1 MGNSCCGWD
10 DDEDVAEEALKRKI
24 VCGDVNNVENLQQ
37 NFASNEVI
45 TSKYT
50 VLNFLPKNLYE
61 QFRRVA
67 NFYFLII
74 LCIEL
79 IPGVSPFMPI
89 TSILPLAFVIAVS
102 AVKEAWEDYL
112 RHQNDHRNNSVECRR
127 ITKANGKDNVQAVE
141 KRSLRVG
148 DLVMVF
154 ENEEFPADLILLT
167 SQRTDG
173 HCYIETANLDGEV
186 NLKDKSV
193 VISGATAEGP
203 IQMCGGANMTAIH
216 QAIGGSVLECDV
228 PNVELYKFDG
238 TFKFADGSLRGTC
251 SADSLLLRGANLRK
265 TQWVIGLVVFTGKES
280 KIIMNMMPGRNKM
293 SSVEYQLNRFV
304 LSIFFFMTFMCIVC
318 TILCIAWKV
327 QQGKHMWYLG
337 SIVVVTELKV
347 LLFDFL
353 TFVIL
358 FNMMIPISLMVS
370 VECVKVINSQLVESD
385 LKMWHTKLNKGC
397 SVNTSNLLEELA
409 QVQYVFS
416 DKTGTLTEN
425 IMVFKRCSVSIP
437 ARTGREVPTT
447 TVKYS
452 VDKDQTC
459 GAEVQLMN
467 EDSARHSVELRD
479 FLLGLALC
487 NTTTPEK
494 DKDGNISYL
503 CESPDEEALVAGAA
517 KAGIVLEDSQ
527 ATEMTVSLVNQT
539 ASEQVK
545 FGKAITC
552 KFDSTRKRMSQ
563 FVKTPNGGVRLY
575 IKGAESFMFP
585 ILLGGDAGT
594 QPDDDRDNDGRNDKA
609 NIDNIKAHINEYAT
623 LGLRT
628 LLVGYRDFSNDEYQA
643 IERKFMDANRLG
655 GSAREDAIQAMFREA
670 ERDILLLGCT
680 AIEDKLQEDVGGT
693 IASMLDANIKVW
705 MLTGD
710 KQETAI
716 NIGYSTR
723 LISDTME
730 KLIVNA
736 ENPDQC
742 RKLLKKNICLTKNDT
757 LDVNKAVSVK
767 IPGVDRPVL
776 KQPKPEYCLIID
788 GKTLDFALQVTDQKT
803 TGSKKDKSQVIET
816 TQITTIVTT
825 NRLNVA
831 TQHQEQ
837 DILIINKNNNNRS
850 LFVRL
855 AKDCKSVICCRV
867 SPLQKALVVRLMK
880 EALAKPVTLSIGD
893 GANDVTMIQEAHI
906 GVGIRGREGTQAAST
921 ADYAIAQFKFLRRLL
936 LVHGRWSYLRI
947 STLIQYSLYKN
958 MTLMLP
964 MFYFASFSGYSG
976 QSFMD
981 GMLLTFFN
989 IIYTCTPIL
998 CYAVFEQDI
1007 SDEEAMNNPHLYK
1020 HFQACGDFDAK
1031 SFLYW
1036 MLSALW
1042 HSIVVYYGTIFLCR
1056 DDVLDA
1062 GGRQVGLWA
1071 QGMIGLTL
1079 IIIIV
1084 TLKLALET
1092 GYWTLI
1098 NHINTWGSL
1107 IVFFLFLPLYSVY
1120 LTYEAPDAYYSAQIL
1135 AGSGAVWLGLISLPI
1150 LALLPDY
1157 VCKAHQR
1164 AFDPLPWQVYH
1175 ERALKKRTR
1184 APQTIIEEDDADA
1197 EAELAAKK
1205 PSGEKKPLLATDDA
1219 SS

>member
-487 NTTTPEK
+487 NTT
-494 DKDGNISYL
+494 
-503 CESPDEEALVAGAA
+503 
-517 KAGIVLEDSQ
+517 
-527 ATEMTVSLVNQT
+527 
-539 ASEQVK
+539 
-545 FGKAITC
+545 
-552 KFDSTRKRMSQ
+552 
-563 FVKTPNGGVRLY
+563 
-575 IKGAESFMFP
+575 
-585 ILLGGDAGT
+585 
-594 QPDDDRDNDGRNDKA
+594 
-609 NIDNIKAHINEYAT
+609 
-623 LGLRT
+623 
-628 LLVGYRDFSNDEYQA
+628 
-643 IERKFMDANRLG
+643 
-655 GSAREDAIQAMFREA
+655 
-670 ERDILLLGCT
+670 
-680 AIEDKLQEDVGGT
+680 
-693 IASMLDANIKVW
+693 
-705 MLTGD
+705 
-710 KQETAI
+710 
-716 NIGYSTR
+716 
-723 LISDTME
+723 
-730 KLIVNA
+730 
-736 ENPDQC
+736 
-742 RKLLKKNICLTKNDT
+742 
-757 LDVNKAVSVK
+757 
-767 IPGVDRPVL
+767 
-776 KQPKPEYCLIID
+776 
-788 GKTLDFALQVTDQKT
+788 
-803 TGSKKDKSQVIET
+803 
-816 TQITTIVTT
+816 